1 LNEFAG
7 RIAMKF
13 QLITAALI
21 VLVGCSHQESD
32 PSDNAAAPSSAATPI
47 ACAGASYYADS
58 LAGNPTAS
66 GEPYVPSKLTAAHRT
81 LSFGTKVRVVR
92 EGRGE
97 VTVTINDRGP
107 FIDGRIIDL
116 SRAAAEQVDLITDG
130 VADVCIYAA
139 D

>member
-1 LNEFAG
+1 MRLH
-7 RIAMKF
+7 
-13 QLITAALI
+13 AALI
-21 VLVGCSHQESD
+21 AVGLLVGCSHQDAGSNPK
-32 PSDNAAAPSSAATPI
+32 PSDAL

-81 LSFGTKVRVVR
+81 LPFGTKVRVVR

-97 VTVTINDRGP
+97 VTVTVNDRGP

-116 SRAAAEQVDLITDG
+116 SRAAAEKVDLITDG
-130 VADVCIYAA
+130 VAQVCLYAVN
-139 D
+139 

>member
-1 LNEFAG
+1 
-7 RIAMKF
+7 M
-13 QLITAALI
+13 AASL
-21 VLVGCSHQESD
+21 LMGCSHQD
-32 PSDNAAAPSSAATPI
+32 PGPENSSSSALI
-47 ACAGASYYADS
+47 ICAGASYYADS
-58 LAGNPTAS
+58 LAGNQTAS

-116 SRAAAEQVDLITDG
+116 SRAAAEEVDLITDG
-130 VADVCIYAA
+130 VGDVCIYTVN
-139 D
+139 

>member
-1 LNEFAG
+1 
-7 RIAMKF
+7 MKT
-13 QLITAALI
+13 LWILAATGL
-21 VLVGCSHQESD
+21 LVGCSHQD
-32 PSDNAAAPSSAATPI
+32 TDTDSSASAAPI

-66 GEPYVPSKLTAAHRT
+66 GEPYIPSKLTAAHRT
-81 LSFGTKVRVVR
+81 LSFGTKIRVVR

-116 SRAAAEQVDLITDG
+116 SRAAAEKVDLITDG
-130 VADVCIYAA
+130 VGQVCIYAA

>member
-1 LNEFAG
+1 
-7 RIAMKF
+7 MKPR
-13 QLITAALI
+13 LILAATALLI
-21 VLVGCSHQESD
+21 GCSHQD
-32 PSDNAAAPSSAATPI
+32 SSPEDSSSSSLI

-116 SRAAAEQVDLITDG
+116 SRAAAEKVDLITDG

>member
-1 LNEFAG
+1 
-7 RIAMKF
+7 MKIHVV
-13 QLITAALI
+13 LVAASL
-21 VLVGCSHQESD
+21 LVGCSHQDSGTTETS
-32 PSDNAAAPSSAATPI
+32 AAAPI

-66 GEPYVPSKLTAAHRT
+66 GEPYAPSKLTAAHKT

-92 EGRGE
+92 EGHGE

-116 SRAAAEQVDLITDG
+116 SRAAAEKVDLITDG
-130 VADVCIYAA
+130 VAQVCIYAA